1 NEVGCRRCRHSQ
13 NLSRIMESIA
23 PPGNHS
29 TKADTLGFG
38 TLCNGAG
45 AGIWRRDQLVAYNSG
60 IYLPDLSTRGDRAML
75 RRLWI
80 LFVLLSVVS
89 GCGPSAKEKY
99 DAAMRELDRTQERLD
114 RLRPAYDAARL
125 TAANA
130 LCREIA
136 GTTPAES
143 ESAAIQ
149 GIGNA
154 LNQLATPPKDE
165 AKQAEPAKKVPAGRK
180 GDELD
185 KIIENAAAAQKDL
198 AEKQASVAALAA
210 PAAKAKE
217 VMNKINTRG
226 TPEAK
231 R

>member
-1 NEVGCRRCRHSQ
+1 
-13 NLSRIMESIA
+13 
-23 PPGNHS
+23 
-29 TKADTLGFG
+29 
-38 TLCNGAG
+38 
-45 AGIWRRDQLVAYNSG
+45 
-60 IYLPDLSTRGDRAML
+60 ML

-80 LFVLLSVVS
+80 LFALLSVVS

-99 DAAMRELDRTQERLD
+99 DAAVRELDRAQERLD

-125 TAANA
+125 AAANA

-149 GIGNA
+149 GIGDA
-154 LNQLATPPKDE
+154 LNQLATPTTQE
-165 AKQAEPAKKVPAGRK
+165 AKPGEPAKKVPAGRK

-185 KIIENAAAAQKDL
+185 KLIESAAATQKEL
-198 AEKQASVAALAA
+198 AEKQASVAALAG

-217 VMNKINTRG
+217 VMNKINTPG

-231 R
+231 RLEEKLASYEEVNAYERQKKRVEQAQQDVEDAEKELPDGEKPAAKK